1 MKQIIP
7 QICCLGLI
15 FLMISC
21 VKDLDFDQGK
31 GFEFKPMYTATLMY
45 FNLDQT
51 SFVFQN
57 TEVLEVSDTIA
68 FTLLNDKTMQN
79 QLEKVELLF
88 QVANQFNREFK
99 IELDFLDNKDVSVQ
113 HIEPLEISNN
123 VEDHEQRFT
132 IAIAN
137 NPQFLTA
144 AKLKVSIQLK
154 PSSDGSII
162 DVTNEKTLSFKSG
175 ADFYLKIQ

>member
-1 MKQIIP
+1 MKKNIP
-7 QICCLGLI
+7 QICYLGLI
-15 FLMISC
+15 LLMISC
-21 VKDLDFDQGK
+21 VKDLDFEQSK

-45 FNLDQT
+45 FKLDQT

-68 FTLLNDKTMQN
+68 FTLLNDKTMQK

-88 QVANQFNREFK
+88 EVANQFNRDFK
-99 IELDFLDNKDVSVQ
+99 IELDFLDNKDEIVQ
-113 HIEPLEISNN
+113 HIEPLEVSSN

-132 IAIAN
+132 ITIAN

-144 AKLKVSIQLK
+144 TKLKVNIQLK
-154 PSSDGSII
+154 ASSDGSIL
-162 DVTNEKTLSFKSG
+162 DVADEKILSFKSG